1 MRNIRL
7 TYDLKV
13 AVSNYEQ
20 KITERYKMEK
30 IYHPVSGES
39 GYFATTEEKILIDAI
54 LHDYSVNQLVL
65 TSADGRGVCDE

>member
-1 MRNIRL
+1 
-7 TYDLKV
+7 
-13 AVSNYEQ
+13 
-20 KITERYKMEK
+20 MEK

-65 TSADGRGVCDE
+65 TSANGRGVCDE